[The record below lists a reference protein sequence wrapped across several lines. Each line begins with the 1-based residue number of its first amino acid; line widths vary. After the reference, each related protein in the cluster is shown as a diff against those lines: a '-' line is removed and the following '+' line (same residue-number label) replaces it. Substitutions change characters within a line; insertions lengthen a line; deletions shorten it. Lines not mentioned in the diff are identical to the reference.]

1 MAITIEGSGMEK
13 RSFGTIDSAVE
24 FLNHRVHENW
34 TVYFGNESDATV
46 MEYRAKIYK
55 VTGMMFTPTKESPSE
70 IDRIIEEVR
79 RRAKFIL

>member
-1 MAITIEGSGMEK
+1 MEK

-24 FLNHRVHENW
+24 FLNHRAHENW
-34 TVYFGNESDATV
+34 TVYFGNESEATV

-55 VTGMMFTPTKESPSE
+55 VTGMMFTPTKASQSE
-70 IDRIIEEVR
+70 IDRIKAEVR